1 MATEAHTSERAP
13 ASVIEQRMK
22 NAAKLAAVVGIP
34 LGIFNVWLGA
44 TGAALGALLGFTG
57 PVRNNI

>member
-22 NAAKLAAVVGIP
+22 NAAKLAAIVGIP
-34 LGIFNVWLGA
+34 SVFLMCGL
-44 TGAALGALLGFTG
+44 
-57 PVRNNI
+57 VRPERRLARSLVLPDR